1 MMTRRVILELA
12 VLAAV
17 VVVAAMAVVEEKVEV
32 VSVMVESCW

>member
-1 MMTRRVILELA
+1 MTRWVILELA

-32 VSVMVESCW
+32 VSVMVDAG